1 MELSCSVLFASGEEK
16 VRQLLH
22 RVKEDVLVV
31 RERVKETRDLTKQ
44 QVCWSH
50 DFYVSCYAYLTH
62 S

>member
-1 MELSCSVLFASGEEK
+1 MGPFVYCSVLFASGEEK

-22 RVKEDVLVV
+22 RVREDVLVV

-50 DFYVSCYAYLTH
+50 DF
-62 S
+62 